1 MKIIVLV
8 GLALFSMMSTWTVAA
23 DLAPTIIA
31 RCGETSGYA
40 YYAERKIVPREKAG
54 WQKDGIT
61 GGKVVLAR
69 LPNGSLDLIY
79 YDRTESVRSSV
90 KEGAVITLALSNDE
104 ELTVIIRYSGET
116 SEIFSF
122 WLDRRGRLQY
132 AQLQSKTSPYL
143 TKQALFVGE
152 CSEINFR
159 RVLD

>member
-1 MKIIVLV
+1 MKINVLV

-31 RCGETSGYA
+31 RCGESSGYA
-40 YYAERKIVPREKAG
+40 FYAERKIVPREKAG

-79 YDRTESVRSSV
+79 DDQSESVRSSI

-104 ELTVIIRYSGET
+104 ELTVIIRYSHT
-116 SEIFSF
+116 SEIYSF
-122 WLDRRGRLQY
+122 WSDRRGRLQY
-132 AQLQSKTSPYL
+132 ALLQSKAPPAL

-159 RVLD
+159 RVLG